1 MSTPS
6 DTPLTIEQLSAETG
20 MTVRN
25 IRSYRTLGLIPAP
38 DVRDGIGFYG
48 DEHIRRLRL
57 VRELQAD
64 GFNLK
69 GIKQLLDATHDSS
82 VLLRLRRL
90 MHVPWTDETTQIV
103 TREELEA
110 LLGPADEPGLLEDA
124 VDAGVLVPLD
134 DGRFEVPSPLTLRLA
149 AENIKY
155 GIPLRAALQARRRVQ
170 ELCAEI
176 ARANVEVF
184 VEHVWR
190 PFERDGYPEERWS
203 QITAAIEEL
212 RPLSA
217 EGVMALYGPAMA
229 DQIEQTL
236 GQELRRLSGDAD

>member
-1 MSTPS
+1 MSTPEAS
-6 DTPLTIEQLSAETG
+6 RTIEQLSAETD

-25 IRSYRTLGLIPAP
+25 IRSYRTLGLLPP
-38 DVRDGIGFYG
+38 PEVRDGVGYYG
-48 DEHIRRLRL
+48 DEHVRRLRL

-69 GIKQLLDATHDSS
+69 GIKQLLDATHDSN

-90 MHVPWTDETTQIV
+90 MHVPWTGEATQVV
-103 TREELEA
+103 TREELEH
-110 LLGPADEPGLLEDA
+110 LIGPADEPGVLLQDA
-124 VDAGVLVPLD
+124 VDTGVLVPLD
-134 DGRFEVPSPLTLRLA
+134 DGSYEVPNPLTLRIA

-155 GIPLRAALQARRRVQ
+155 GIPLSAALAGHRRVR
-170 ELCAEI
+170 ELCEQI
-176 ARANVEVF
+176 AQSNVDVF

-190 PFERDGYPEERWS
+190 PFERDGYPEERWT
-203 QITAAIEEL
+203 QIAEAIEEL

-229 DQIEQTL
+229 DAVERTL
-236 GQELRRLSGDAD
+236 GDELRRLSDAGQ

>member
-1 MSTPS
+1 MSTPA

-25 IRSYRTLGLIPAP
+25 IRSYRTLGLIPPP

-48 DEHIRRLRL
+48 DEHVRRLRL

-110 LLGPADEPGLLEDA
+110 LLGAADEPGLLEDA
-124 VDAGVLVPLD
+124 VDTGVLVPLD

-155 GIPLRAALQARRRVQ
+155 GIPLRAALQARRRAQ

-176 ARANVEVF
+176 ARLNVEVF

-190 PFERDGYPEERWS
+190 PFEHAGYPEERWS

-236 GQELRRLSGDAD
+236 GQELRRLSGDTD

>member
-1 MSTPS
+1 MSTPPE
-6 DTPLTIEQLSAETG
+6 TRLTIEQLSAETG

-25 IRSYRTLGLIPAP
+25 IRSYRTLGLIPPP
-38 DVRDGIGFYG
+38 DVREGIGYYG
-48 DEHIRRLRL
+48 DEHARRLRL

-69 GIKQLLDATHDSS
+69 GIKQLLDATQDSS
-82 VLLRLRRL
+82 ALLRLRRL
-90 MHVPWTDETTQIV
+90 MHIPWTDETTQIV
-103 TREELEA
+103 SRDELEA
-110 LLGPADEPGLLEDA
+110 LLGPPEPGLLEDA

-134 DGRFEVPSPLTLRLA
+134 DGRYELPSPLTLRLA
-149 AENIKY
+149 AENIKH
-155 GIPLRAALQARRRVQ
+155 GIPLRAALQTRRRIE

-176 ARANVEVF
+176 ARVNVEVF

-190 PFERDGYPEERWS
+190 PFEQAGFPEERWT
-203 QITAAIEEL
+203 QITEAIEEL

-217 EGVMALYGPAMA
+217 EGLMALYGPAMA

-236 GQELRRLSGDAD
+236 GQELRRLSGDD